1 MDGLL
6 SGPGTDQTDAQ
17 VEDDALL
24 LESEFTAIVREEVGM
39 HEAFASQVARA
50 LVRGLRKRMP
60 AQQLYIPAPD
70 KAERDAA
77 IRREFNGRNTE
88 ELMRRYDV
96 GRRRLYQIVG
106 DGRGQPPGK

>member
-1 MDGLL
+1 MDGVVNG
-6 SGPGTDQTDAQ
+6 SGCDQTAAQ

-77 IRREFNGRNTE
+77 IRREFNGRNAE
-88 ELMRRYDV
+88 EVMRRYDI

-106 DGRGQPPGK
+106 DGRGGAGGK